1 MMSPVMQALEEMG
14 RREARQFRDFRELIE
29 SPLVDAVVVATPDHQ
44 HFPMAACTMEAKKPL
59 YLEVPV
65 THSPEEAQQL
75 LGLQTASGVLVQT
88 GLTHRSGPHFLS
100 AIRYLRSGHLG
111 HIHLAKAWA
120 THRRQ
125 SIGRKAESTPPAE
138 ADYAAW
144 LGPDR
149 QLAYR
154 SNRFHYHWRWHWELG
169 AGELGNW
176 GVHLLDL
183 ACWGLEV
190 THPTRVT
197 STGGKFAFDDD
208 QQTPDTQQVY
218 YEFGHCAIQWEHR
231 QWSPHANEGRSSGV
245 AFYGER
251 GTLILD
257 RGGWK
262 VYGVKKGDSRSG
274 AEATSAHCR
283 NFLDAIRGSSV
294 LAADLATGTTAS
306 NLCHAGNAA
315 YLSHQL

>member
-1 MMSPVMQALEEMG
+1 MFSPLMQVLEEMG
-14 RREARQFRDFRELIE
+14 RREPHQFQDYRKLIE
-29 SPLVDAVVVATPDHQ
+29 SPQVDAVVVATPDHQ
-44 HFPMAACTMEAKKPL
+44 HFPMALHALETGKPL

-65 THSPEEAQQL
+65 THSPEESEVL
-75 LGLQTASGVLVQT
+75 LDLQTKSRVLIQT

-100 AIRYLRSGHLG
+100 AIQYLRSGQLG
-111 HIHLAKAWA
+111 RVYLAKAWA

-125 SIGRKAESTPPAE
+125 SIARQTDSTPPAE
-138 ADYAAW
+138 VDYPAW

-154 SNRFHYHWRWHWELG
+154 SNRFHYHWRWHWDLG

-183 ACWGLEV
+183 ASWGLEV
-190 THPTRVT
+190 KRPARVI

-208 QQTPDTQQVY
+208 QQTPDTQQVCF
-218 YEFGHCAIQWEHR
+218 EFGHCAIQWEHR

-245 AFYGER
+245 AFYGEQ

-262 VYGVKKGDSRSG
+262 VYGKKKGASCAGTD
-274 AEATSAHCR
+274 ATSAHCR
-283 NFLDAIRGSSV
+283 NFLDAIRGKSV
-294 LAADLATGTTAS
+294 LAADLSTGLTAS

-315 YLSHQL
+315 YRLQHS